1 MTIRVSS
8 NVKWHSFYEKS
19 RNLFNQLECEK
30 ILLKPNMV
38 KTLIL
43 SSVES
48 EWIESGLKYF
58 LEGTELELFSE
69 K

>member
-8 NVKWHSFYEKS
+8 NVKWHSFHEKS
-19 RNLFNQLECEK
+19 RNLLNQLNCEK
-30 ILLKPNMV
+30 ILLKPNTV

-43 SSVES
+43 PLIES

-58 LEGTELELFSE
+58 LEGSELELFSE